1 MHRNLLMLPGP
12 RPHALGT
19 TPAHG
24 PNIPATKNTRG
35 SILPAASCQTLTRA
49 ELSQAVTRREHA
61 HSAEHEPATRSLA
74 PPRPPGL
81 TASCGYLWAMIGG
94 PEGGGN
100 DRLLLVLRLK
110 ELGHDELLARD
121 LLGDLA
127 SGG

>member
-1 MHRNLLMLPGP
+1 MIPGS

-19 TPAHG
+19 IPAHVPNTPA
-24 PNIPATKNTRG
+24 TQNTDA
-35 SILPAASCQTLTRA
+35 SISSAASCHQPARA

-61 HSAEHEPATRSLA
+61 QRALGEPATRSLA
-74 PPRPPGL
+74 PPRPPTL
-81 TASCGYLWAMIGG
+81 TASCGYLCMMIGG

-100 DRLLLVLRLK
+100 DHLVLILRLK

>member
-1 MHRNLLMLPGP
+1 MLVGP
-12 RPHALGT
+12 CSHASGIILAHKPS
-19 TPAHG
+19 TPA
-24 PNIPATKNTRG
+24 TNTTHA

-49 ELSQAVTRREHA
+49 ELSEAVTRREHA

-100 DRLLLVLRLK
+100 DHLVLVLRLK

>member
-1 MHRNLLMLPGP
+1 MLAGP

-19 TPAHG
+19 TPAHI
-24 PNIPATKNTRG
+24 PNTPATQNTRG

-61 HSAEHEPATRSLA
+61 QSAQGGPATRSLA
-74 PPRPPGL
+74 PPRPPKL
-81 TASCGYLWAMIGG
+81 TASCGYSWAMIGG

-100 DRLLLVLRLK
+100 DRIVLILRLK